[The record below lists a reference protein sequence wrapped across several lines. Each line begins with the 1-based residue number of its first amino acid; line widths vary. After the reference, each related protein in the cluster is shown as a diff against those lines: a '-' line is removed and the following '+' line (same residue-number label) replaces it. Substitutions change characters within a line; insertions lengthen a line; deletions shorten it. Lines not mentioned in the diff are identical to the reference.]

1 MERNHLIHLDVV
13 GKGWAATIYRDGDRA
28 LKFYPNAPPGEVEH
42 EARLQRFAYDAGLSV
57 PAVHGV
63 HTWDDGASTLEM
75 AYIDG
80 QPLLRRGVH
89 AKEQER
95 NHAIAELV
103 KLQARVHGVDGTGLR
118 SQTDYLRR
126 HVERNLGGA
135 EHAQVRERLHILIDK
150 LDTGGTALCHMDL
163 HPFNVLFDGE
173 RHWII
178 DWADA
183 TVGDP
188 LADACHTYLVIKE
201 FFGQLAGVY
210 LRLFCRETGATP
222 EDVLA
227 WHPVVAASN
236 LVGQDDKGRAYLM
249 GIIEKAVL

>member
-1 MERNHLIHLDVV
+1 MDRDYLSHLEVV
-13 GKGWAATIYRDGDRA
+13 TATTRTKVYRDRDRV
-28 LKFYPNAPPGEVEH
+28 LKLYINAPPGEVDN
-42 EARLQRFAYDAGLSV
+42 EARLQRFAYDAGLPV

-63 HTWDDGASTLEM
+63 RTWEDGASALEM
-75 AYIDG
+75 AFIDG
-80 QPLLRRGVH
+80 QPLLRLGMCT
-89 AKEQER
+89 KER

-103 KLQARVHGVDGTGLR
+103 KLQVRVHGVDGTGLR

-201 FFGQLAGVY
+201 FFGRLAGVY